1 MEKAVI
7 ISVKGR
13 QEFENAPADGVEL
26 LTQGSLRLEDGVYTL
41 TYQESQ
47 VTGMEGTQTT
57 IQVERDGERVT
68 LMRTGG
74 YNSQMVFEEG
84 RRHLSLYQ
92 TPYGSM
98 TVGIN
103 TWHLLAELDEHGGEI
118 EVDYMIEIEHAAVGR
133 NVFQIRIKEDTGTG
147 GLHQ

>member
-1 MEKAVI
+1 MEKEVI
-7 ISVKGR
+7 ISIKGK
-13 QEFENAPADGVEL
+13 QEVGDGPAESMEL
-26 LTQGSLRLEDGVYTL
+26 VTKGWMRRMDGVYTL
-41 TYQESQ
+41 AYQESE

-57 IQVERDGERVT
+57 IQVERDGERVS

-98 TVGIN
+98 TIGIN
-103 TWHLLAELDEHGGEI
+103 TRHLLAELDEHGGEI